1 MCQSIRTGNKNS
13 SEVALKQVGQF
24 SHTKSQIL
32 HLTVPYKTST
42 MSDMTDLTFSVADYC
57 VLAFMLLVSF
67 GIGVYH
73 AFKSTKNKE
82 EFVMGSREFGIIPM
96 AISLCAR

>member
-1 MCQSIRTGNKNS
+1 MKLCQSIRTGNKNS

-24 SHTKSQIL
+24 SHTKS
-32 HLTVPYKTST
+32 HRTVPYKTST

>member
-1 MCQSIRTGNKNS
+1 M
-13 SEVALKQVGQF
+13 
-24 SHTKSQIL
+24 
-32 HLTVPYKTST
+32 PYKTST